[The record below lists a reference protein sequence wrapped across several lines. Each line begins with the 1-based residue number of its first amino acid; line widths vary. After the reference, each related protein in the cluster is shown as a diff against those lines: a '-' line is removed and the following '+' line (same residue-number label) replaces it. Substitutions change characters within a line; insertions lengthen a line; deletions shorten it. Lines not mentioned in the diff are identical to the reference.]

1 MNFEYLRVGMVRKYS
16 WVDPTLMV
24 QYINIS
30 TLYQLNIKV
39 NPSKYL
45 GPECVHGT
53 NISNQYPHIFDSPT
67 NIHTCNDAN
76 GMNIPGWTPLW
87 FNISIYHYISTEFSK

>member
-1 MNFEYLRVGMVRKYS
+1 MNFEYLRVGMVRKYP
-16 WVDPTLMV
+16 DGTIY
-24 QYINIS
+24 QYF

-76 GMNIPGWTPLW
+76 GMNVPGWTPLW
-87 FNISIYHYISTEFSK
+87 FNISIYHYISTEFSTEFSK